1 MIARLAVPN
10 VPRRARPSWNLTIS
24 RHCATRTITSVRG
37 ANEVH
42 VRMHW
47 LTSTYP
53 LATGST
59 RMALAL
65 LFSLV

>member
-1 MIARLAVPN
+1 MITQRAVPN
-10 VPRRARPSWNLTIS
+10 VQPRARPSWNLTIS
-24 RHCATRTITSVRG
+24 RHCATRSITSVRG
-37 ANEVH
+37 ANDVH
-42 VRMHW
+42 VRIRW